1 MKKIFMFL
9 AIALTFNFSLWDPF
23 GTTFLI
29 SNCFSQEKG
38 LVAYW
43 SFDEGSG
50 KIAKDAA
57 GKNNGDIIDAE
68 WTAGKVGKALKFS
81 GEGSFIDIPVSDSLN
96 IDGSVTVELWVKHEG
111 DEYKEW
117 ECILA
122 KGDHAYRLHIRPGT
136 FEFNFGVNTGGE
148 FHDQVSGIKPEPG
161 KWYHVAGTYDGAKT
175 CVYVN
180 GKLAASGAE
189 WSGPIDTNDLD
200 LYIGD
205 NSEATGRFFKG
216 IIDEVRIYSRA
227 LSEAEIKT
235 RYDKEK

>member
-1 MKKIFMFL
+1 MKKVVIF
-9 AIALTFNFSLWDPF
+9 AVALTFSFQLFPGDPF
-23 GTTFLI
+23 GTAF
-29 SNCFSQEKG
+29 SCFAAEEKG

-50 KIAKDAA
+50 KTAKDSA

-68 WTAGKVGKALKFS
+68 WTAGKVGKALKFG
-81 GEGSFIDIPVSDSLN
+81 GEGSFVDIPVSDSLN

-136 FEFNFGVNTGGE
+136 FDFDFGVNTGGE
-148 FHDQVSGIKPEPG
+148 FHDLVSGIKPEPG
-161 KWYHVAGTYDGAKT
+161 KWYHVAGTYDGTKS
-175 CVYVN
+175 CIYVN
-180 GKLAASGAE
+180 GKLAVSGTD

-205 NSEATGRFFKG
+205 NSEATGRFFRG
-216 IIDEVRIYSRA
+216 VIDEVRIYSRA
-227 LSEAEIKT
+227 LSEAEIKA